1 MSCSENLMTI
11 KVFNSN
17 QIKGSLQVLWLLVPP
32 LVQHWHNA
40 HEANWQILMVR
51 SCAFECTEWFESPW
65 LQLQANCWLKKR
77 MNGLGIKKYCRR
89 HSDSFC
95 VCGRHQNRLYIT
107 SAIAT
112 TDLVTERWVIQ
123 RVQFVG
129 DVFANEVPKHLI
141 EKSICLQEVGE
152 PLSRPTQKLAV
163 LLSHNGHLKK
173 KWHPSFDLKQGKCAG
188 KCTYCTHYSC
198 PTAAREDG

>member
-1 MSCSENLMTI
+1 MHMRLTGKSSWSVRVHLSAQNDLSLHD
-11 KVFNSN
+11 SN
-17 QIKGSLQVLWLLVPP
+17 CKPIVD
-32 LVQHWHNA
+32 
-40 HEANWQILMVR
+40 
-51 SCAFECTEWFESPW
+51 
-65 LQLQANCWLKKR
+65 LKKR